1 MRLFIAEDEAPAR
14 ERLVEALARVAAHAK
29 VVGTVSSVREARAW
43 LLTHEPPDLM
53 LLDIQ
58 LSDGLS
64 LELFR
69 DGALSS
75 PVVFTTAYDEFVM
88 QAFQAQALDYLLKP
102 VDEER
107 LAQVFAKHARLRQH
121 FAGNVAALIAELQ
134 APPAARRRRVV
145 GRKGTQYVA
154 IPVEEVAYFVSQD
167 KLSFAVATDGTRCLV
182 DSPLADIEAGLD
194 PAVFFRVNR
203 QYLVSA
209 QSVARF
215 GTAGKGRLSLEL
227 RPRCEDEVSVSQ
239 ERASAFREWLAQ

>member
-1 MRLFIAEDEAPAR
+1 MRLFIADDEAPAR
-14 ERLVEALARVAAHAK
+14 DRLIDALARVAPHAR
-29 VVGTVSSVREARAW
+29 VAGAASSVREARTW
-43 LLTHEPPDLM
+43 LQANEPPDLM

-69 DGALSS
+69 DGVLSS

-102 VDEER
+102 VNEDR

-121 FAGNVAALIAELQ
+121 FAGNVAALMADLQ
-134 APPAARRRRVV
+134 SPPATRRRRIV
-145 GRKGTQYVA
+145 GRKGTQFVA
-154 IPVEEVAYFVSQD
+154 IPVEQVAYFVSQD
-167 KLSFAVATDGTRCLV
+167 KLSFVVAMDGTRCLV

-194 PAVFFRVNR
+194 PAVFFRLNR

-215 GTAGKGRLSLEL
+215 GAAGKGRLSVEL
-227 RPRCEDEVSVSQ
+227 VPRSEDEVSVSQ
-239 ERASAFREWLAQ
+239 ERASAFRDWLAQ